1 MMVCLLSVHLRV
13 YRCIWPCA
21 RIRLLMRR
29 CVSIV
34 AVMVILSS
42 TLAPLVQAQFSTV
55 PACCRVGGKHHCD
68 GAMGSSGAIGFKSVP
83 ALCPYRHP
91 AAVISDLVALTSRSH
106 RIAIFVLASKT
117 ARPPVELAYSADRS
131 DVHKRGPPTA

>member
-1 MMVCLLSVHLRV
+1 MVCLIGMRLGV
-13 YRCIWPCA
+13 YRSIWSYVKIC
-21 RIRLLMRR
+21 LLMRR
-29 CVSIV
+29 AVSIAV
-34 AVMVILSS
+34 VMVILTSAL
-42 TLAPLVQAQFSTV
+42 TPLVQAQFSTV

-106 RIAIFVLASKT
+106 RIANFVLASKT
-117 ARPPVELAYSADRS
+117 ARPPAEIAYSADRS
-131 DVHKRGPPTA
+131 DAHKRGPPTA